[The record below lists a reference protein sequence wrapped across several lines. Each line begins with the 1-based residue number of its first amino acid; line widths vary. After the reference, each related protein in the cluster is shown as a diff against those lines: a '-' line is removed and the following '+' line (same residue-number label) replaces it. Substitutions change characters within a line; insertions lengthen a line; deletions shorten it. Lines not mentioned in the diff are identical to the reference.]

1 MAAYLRVKN
10 WEQFQH
16 YADRSPPW
24 IKLHRSVLDDYEFSS
39 LPDASKAHLMLIW
52 LLASSNDGRIPSD
65 PAWLSRRLATTE
77 TPDLEV
83 LVAAGFLL
91 PEHDASASLA
101 PCKHDAS
108 KVLDLARSREK
119 RREEKSREG
128 AFATFWQA
136 YPRRKSRGQA
146 EKAFA
151 KLNPSEQLLSAILAG
166 LERAKTSEQWTRDD
180 GKFIPYPATW
190 LNAKGW
196 EDDDSPA
203 VAASGSEP
211 WAGAI

>member
-24 IKLHRSVLDDYEFSS
+24 IKLHRSVLDDYEFTS

-52 LLASSNDGRIPSD
+52 LLASANEGRIPSD

-77 TPDLEV
+77 TVDIEA
-83 LVAAGFLL
+83 LVATGFLL
-91 PEHDASASLA
+91 PEQSASGAVA
-101 PCKHDAS
+101 PRKHDAS
-108 KVLDLARSREK
+108 KVLDLARSREE
-119 RREEKSREG
+119 RRGEKSREG
-128 AFATFWQA
+128 AFAAFWQA
-136 YPRRKSRGQA
+136 YPKRKSRGQA

-151 KLNPSEQLLSAILAG
+151 KINPDEQLLAAILAG
-166 LERAKTSEQWTRDD
+166 IERATTSESWTKD
-180 GKFIPYPATW
+180 GGRFIPHPATW

-196 EDDDSPA
+196 EDEDSP
-203 VAASGSEP
+203 VAGSAEP
-211 WAGAI
+211 WAGAL